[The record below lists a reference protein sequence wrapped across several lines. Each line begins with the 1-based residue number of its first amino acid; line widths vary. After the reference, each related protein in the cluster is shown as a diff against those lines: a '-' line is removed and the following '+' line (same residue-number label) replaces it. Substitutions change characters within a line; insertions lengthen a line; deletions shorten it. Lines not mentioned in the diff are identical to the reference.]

1 MLFMFDGAN
10 FMLNML
16 SVQTTSA
23 TAKTESLTHAKKLTP
38 ITVLDSVLEGT
49 THDGWNAQKIQYQ

>member
-1 MLFMFDGAN
+1 MFDGAN

-23 TAKTESLTHAKKLTP
+23 TAKTESLTHAKKNWRL
-38 ITVLDSVLEGT
+38 
-49 THDGWNAQKIQYQ
+49 